1 MLAAFAVVSAQEKG
15 HVSASLESTSHFYVD
30 DKGNDFYTDRLPQL
44 NEKDFYASNNYLKVD
59 YYKGRFSAGTQIEG
73 YFPRLVG
80 YPGNLEK
87 MALSNLYAG
96 MKSHTALP

>member
-44 NEKDFYASNNYLKVD
+44 NEKDFYASNN
-59 YYKGRFSAGTQIEG
+59 
-73 YFPRLVG
+73 
-80 YPGNLEK
+80 
-87 MALSNLYAG
+87 
-96 MKSHTALP
+96 